1 MKKTILFTL
10 FMTILSI
17 NSQTTHPV
25 NAGSFYYTPN
35 QLTISQGD
43 IVEWVNDGGL
53 HDVNGNINSIT
64 GLSFGNP
71 ESFSSSSTGTV
82 GAIIYT
88 HQFDIAGNTSMTAQL
103 VLTHKQEWLAQLL
116 CCLRVIQLQTS

>member
-17 NSQTTHPV
+17 NSQTTHTV

-71 ESFSSSSTGTV
+71 ESFLHHQPV
-82 GAIIYT
+82 LLEQLYT
-88 HQFDIAGNTSMTAQL
+88 PISLISLGIPL
-103 VLTHKQEWLAQLL
+103 
-116 CCLRVIQLQTS
+116 